1 MLEYE
6 TLPRRQPRKPTIW
19 DLIFIVIGTLL
30 WALVYPAMI
39 GVLPRKVQ
47 GEAASFPWGAC
58 VAVYFV
64 VPCIL
69 AYLGASM
76 VSRSLRV
83 RGIAALVAFVCIYA
97 WYFEFGGNGFL
108 SKAWRRGF

>member
-6 TLPRRQPRKPTIW
+6 TPPRRHPHKPAVW

-30 WALVYPAMI
+30 WAVIYPAI
-39 GVLPRKVQ
+39 INVLPRKAR
-47 GEAASFPWGAC
+47 GEPAILPWSAC

-64 VPCIL
+64 VPSIL

-76 VSRSLRV
+76 VSRKLHV
-83 RGIAALVAFVCIYA
+83 RGIAALVSFLCIYA
-97 WYFEFGGNGFL
+97 WYFEFGGDGFL